1 MSDAVPRQK
10 TIDAEQFSE
19 KEAPRGW
26 YQEGLISSEWAH
38 SAVKERSG
46 LTTGD
51 WILDSKWIG
60 YSLIVGCLLAYLTRA
75 RVIKKSKETVSYR

>member
-26 YQEGLISSEWAH
+26 YQEVLISSEWAH
-38 SAVKERSG
+38 SAVKERGG

-60 YSLIVGCLLAYLTRA
+60 YSIVVGCLLAYLTRA
-75 RVIKKSKETVSYR
+75 KVIKKSKETVNYR